1 MNIDSNRDIERWST
15 ASTRATLRGGERTC
29 TICGRVRRRWAPC
42 LTTCA
47 PLQCQPRVTDP
58 TQSFENASVAAL
70 LAKRSREDRAALL
83 DELVAVLSEVVPGVQ
98 VERAL
103 LRRNITSVRLPVG
116 DFVYVLA
123 RGANDSFEASRQQE
137 VRGVVIRTVPMAID
151 LFLAELGLALDVEL
165 RRSESGRK
173 ALEEWLKSS

>member
-1 MNIDSNRDIERWST
+1 VYYLLT
-15 ASTRATLRGGERTC
+15 GAPPGGRH
-29 TICGRVRRRWAPC
+29 C

-103 LRRNITSVRLPVG
+103 LRRTITSVRLPVG